1 MRGLFPPQVLNR
13 LDAVNQLL
21 AADPGPADEARR
33 VCQGYAQVLQGCLGR
48 SSHSRFDLSGLA
60 VYADVQALVESLA
73 RCLAQQTEPTLLEW
87 QTHLQAIL
95 AEYRASFEE
104 LAQAQ
109 SWLQAIRQ
117 VLDSAALPSAEAAGA
132 GADTVARELAQVLGW
147 LADQRELS
155 EWQQS
160 IRAHLWAVSERYW
173 SGLFVCYE
181 LEGVPRTNNDLEGL
195 FGTMRRRVRQQSGAK
210 QVRGAIG
217 RQGAWL
223 VYPMEQDVA
232 ALEQL
237 LARVSPE
244 RYQHERAQFEQRQ
257 ARFRQRLRW
266 RRNRA
271 GVLEQLEAQWAAL
284 CANPTL

>member
-13 LDAVNQLL
+13 LGALKKQV
-21 AADPGPADEARR
+21 AADPAPVDQARV
-33 VCQGYAQVLQGCLGR
+33 VCQGYAQVLQGCLTR
-48 SSHSRFDLSGLA
+48 SSHSRFDLSGLE
-60 VYADVQALVESLA
+60 VYTDMQALLESLSH
-73 RCLAQQTEPTLLEW
+73 CLAQQAEPTLLQW
-87 QTHLQAIL
+87 QTRLQAIL

-104 LAQAQ
+104 VAQAQ
-109 SWLQAIRQ
+109 SWLQALRQ
-117 VLDSAALPSAEAAGA
+117 VLDSAALPSAERAGA
-132 GADTVARELAQVLGW
+132 GGDAVARELAQLLGW
-147 LADQRELS
+147 LADQSELS
-155 EWQQS
+155 EWQES
-160 IRAHLWAVSERYW
+160 IRAHLCRVSERYW

-181 LEGVPRTNNDLEGL
+181 LEGVPRTNNELEGL

-210 QVRGAIG
+210 QVRRAIG

-223 VYPMEQDVA
+223 VYPTEENVA

-257 ARFRQRLRW
+257 ARFGQRLRW

-271 GVLEQLEAQWAAL
+271 GVLEQLEAQWASL